1 VSHAGDIRLAEDA
14 AARERALDVTRSFLV
29 QAPAGSGKT
38 ELLIQRLLALLG
50 RVERPE
56 RVLAITFTRKAAGEM
71 RDRVIGALL
80 AAQRDVDEAALRP
93 HERLTRRL
101 ARDVL
106 TQDERLGWHLTQHPS
121 RLAIQTIDSLAQA
134 IALQAPIASGLAP
147 APRFTEDAVP
157 LYLDAARAAIAAAR
171 PDDGR
176 WRTLLGHQDNDADA
190 LANLLAQMLA
200 QRDQWLTRLTLAPG
214 GEDAARRVLE
224 RTLARE
230 VEGELAQCA
239 DVVAAADFAPVVR
252 FAKLALPNLDESLG
266 VLRASLERCVR
277 RDGPPPLDVAHVADW
292 GAIAE
297 WLTTG
302 TGNLRRNASSM
313 PGIPAIGRG
322 PGHEARRADA
332 QAVADWLNALASV
345 PGLADAFSIMR
356 GLPPVRY
363 SDGEWERIAS
373 MLSLLPELAARL
385 ATVFA
390 EARELDFPQA
400 TLAALA
406 ALGTGDEPSDLLLRL
421 DLRID
426 HVLVDEFQD
435 TSYAHL
441 ELIGRLVAGWS
452 DGDGRTIFAVG
463 DPMQSIYRFR
473 GAEVRAFVDAQA
485 SGAVEGIA
493 VECLTLRRNF
503 RSQARLVDW
512 VNATFPRV
520 LGAKHDPWR
529 SRVAFADAVA
539 VEQEAAG
546 PACTVDT
553 VADDEGEAKCVV
565 ARLREA
571 LEGPGNVALLVRARS
586 HLARILPALRAASIP
601 YSAVDLDSLGDR
613 PAARDVAALAH
624 AIAQPDDRLAW
635 LALLRA
641 PWCGL
646 ALADLHAMVVAA
658 DATPSRSIEAAVA
671 APPGT
676 LSPDGAAR
684 LARLAGVLAH
694 ARDEHGLAPMSVR
707 VRDAWTALG
716 GPATL
721 DEPLDLVA
729 VDDVLALLAEHERAG
744 DVPDWNAFVARLD
757 AKRLSPLPGEEARV
771 QVMTMHKAKGLE
783 FDTVILP
790 GLARP
795 PARGEDPPLRWA
807 VREQP
812 DGGRTLLLA
821 PLTAR
826 IGAASERDPV
836 YAYLKALDLEQE
848 DAEAGRLLY
857 VGCTRAQRRLHLVAA
872 PGVKAASAKAPCRW
886 ADPRRRSALACLWPG
901 IGEAATAAAPPE
913 PAVAAPDAGDP
924 VPPPPLLRL
933 PLDWTAPPMPP
944 PLAVPVSFAAGERGP
959 PFDWAQATAAAI
971 GTVAH
976 RLFGQMAQEGLAAW
990 DAQRVD
996 GARARVLAE
1005 LAGEGVDAAACAAA
1019 ADVVQDAV
1027 RHTCADARG
1036 RWLFAAGHL
1045 DARSEWA
1052 LAGVEEGRVAHV
1064 TLDRT
1069 FIADGVR
1076 WIVDFKTGRHEGA
1089 DPAQFLDRERERYRA
1104 QLERYARFVRALA
1117 PGDPVPIRL
1126 ALYHPLVP
1134 DGWREWGYE

>member
-1 VSHAGDIRLAEDA
+1 MSHAGDIRLAEDA

-790 GLARP
+790 GLARGRS
-795 PARGEDPPLRWA
+795 RGDTPLLRWRTRRNGLM
-807 VREQP
+807 VGLVKPRGGEH
-812 DGGRTLLLA
+812 DGA
-821 PLTAR
+821 Y
-826 IGAASERDPV
+826 D
-836 YAYLKALDLEQE
+836 YLKRLAADE
-848 DAEAGRLLY
+848 DEAELARLAY
-857 VGCTRAQRRLHLVAA
+857 VACTRAKRRLALVAVLDAKDGPTGLEWKSPGRASILGLLGLPSDPA
-872 PGVKAASAKAPCRW
+872 PASV
-886 ADPRRRSALACLWPG
+886 
-901 IGEAATAAAPPE
+901 
-913 PAVAAPDAGDP
+913 PAVAEGETPAPID
-924 VPPPPLLRL
+924 VVERL
-933 PLDWTAPPMPP
+933 PSGWRAPGPAA
-944 PLAVPVSFAAGERGP
+944 PLVFAVVPRAVEPVP
-959 PFDWAQATAAAI
+959 PFDWARERAR
-971 GTVAH
+971 
-976 RLFGQMAQEGLAAW
+976 RLGVVVHGLLAQIAVDGPASWSGDRLAAQTARIVA
-990 DAQRVD
+990 DLVGE
-996 GARARVLAE
+996 GALPWEAAREAHDVRAALARVLDDE
-1005 LAGEGVDAAACAAA
+1005 
-1019 ADVVQDAV
+1019 
-1027 RHTCADARG
+1027 RG
-1036 RWLFAAGHL
+1036 RWLLDPGHA

-1052 LAGVEEGRVAHV
+1052 LAGVDDGDVVHV
-1064 TLDRT
+1064 VLDRT
-1069 FIADGVR
+1069 FVADGIR
-1076 WIVDFKTGRHEGA
+1076 WIVDFKTGAHEGA
-1089 DPAQFLDRERERYRA
+1089 DPSAFLDAEVERYRP
-1104 QLERYARFVRALA
+1104 QLARYARIVSAL
-1117 PGDPVPIRL
+1117 DPTPIRL
-1126 ALYHPLVP
+1126 ALYHPRVP
-1134 DGWREWGYE
+1134 GGWREFSA